1 MMERRNLGTQGLE
14 VPCIGLGCMGMSW
27 AYGSADEAEA
37 IRTLHRALEIG
48 VTFLDTAEIYGPF
61 KNEELLG
68 RSLRGRR
75 EQAILATK
83 FGFSIIDGEIR
94 GANSRPDNVKKAC
107 DGSLKRLQTD
117 YIDLYYQHRVDPN
130 VPIEETVGAMGELVQ
145 AGKVRF
151 IGLSEAGP
159 ETIRRAHK
167 TFPISAL
174 QSEYSLWERGLE
186 ERIIPTIRELKIGLV
201 PYSPVGRGFLTGQ
214 IKSFEDLP
222 ADDYRRTDPR
232 YQGENFKRN
241 LELVKL
247 VNDIARGKGATAAQ
261 IALAWVLHQG
271 KDVVPIPGTKRVKYL
286 EENAAASEVRLDK
299 NDLDALNSLAE
310 RTAGAR
316 YDEQRLAMIER

>member
-1 MMERRNLGTQGLE
+1 MERRNLGTQGLE

-27 AYGSADEAEA
+27 AYGRADELEA

-68 RSLRGRR
+68 RGLRGRR

-83 FGFSIIDGEIR
+83 FGFSIVDGEIR

-107 DGSLKRLQTD
+107 EGSLKRLQTD
-117 YIDLYYQHRVDPN
+117 YIDLYYQHRVDPK

-159 ETIRRAHK
+159 DTIRRAHK

-222 ADDYRRTDPR
+222 ADDYRRNDPR

-247 VNDIARGKGATAAQ
+247 VNEIARGKGATAAQ

-271 KDVVPIPGTKRVKYL
+271 KDMVPIPGTKRVKYL

-299 NDLDALNSLAE
+299 NDLDELNSLAQ